1 MASIAQ
7 DAIPAGLDRFPG
19 IDAIHEEAIRLTGLS
34 EFGDPDYRE
43 ALALLIRGYDSDP
56 HMTPEGRLRCYQ
68 MALGALVAR
77 LRSEAQWR
85 SHPEVLALPIT
96 APIIVTGLPRTGT
109 TTLHKLLAIDPQFQ
123 QLEFWIGNAPQKRP
137 PRDLWAAHPDYQA
150 TDAYV
155 TDFYGR
161 VPEFLQVHQMTA
173 AEPEEDR
180 TLLIQDFAHLLY
192 MDSAFL
198 PEYDHWVERQ
208 PQRTA
213 YRRMADNLR
222 LIGSTSPERRWVLKD
237 PMHLAHMDAVLDIF
251 PDARIVQTHRDP
263 VKSIP
268 SICSLIWIFRKY
280 YENPDNDP
288 ALIGPRKMAYWAAA
302 MERTLGLRNA
312 HPDNFLDIGFG
323 DIVHDP
329 LGAVRRVYA
338 FCGLTLDPA
347 VEAAM
352 GRWIADN
359 AKDKHGAHRYTPENF
374 GLSADAIAAA
384 FDHYITEYDIPRE
397 SRA

>member
-1 MASIAQ
+1 MASTAQ
-7 DAIPAGLDRFPG
+7 TETPGLDRFPD
-19 IDAIHEEAIRLTGLS
+19 IDAMHDEASRLTGLS
-34 EFGDPDYRE
+34 DYGDPGYRE
-43 ALALLIRGYDSDP
+43 ALALLIAGYDADP
-56 HMTPEGRLRCYQ
+56 HMTPEGRLRCWQ
-68 MALGALVAR
+68 MALGALIGR

-85 SHPEVLALPIT
+85 ARPDVLALPLK

-123 QLEFWIGNAPQKRP
+123 ELEFWIGNAPQPRP
-137 PRDLWAAHPDYQA
+137 PRDQWADHPDFRA

-155 TDFYGR
+155 TDFYER

-180 TLLIQDFAHLLY
+180 TLLIQDFAHLLF
-192 MDSAFL
+192 MDSAWL
-198 PEYDHWVERQ
+198 PDYDLWVERQ

-213 YRRMADNLR
+213 YRRLADNLR
-222 LIGSTSPERRWVLKD
+222 LVGSTSPDRRWVLKD

-251 PDARIVQTHRDP
+251 PDAKVVQTHRDP

-280 YENPDNDP
+280 YENPGNDP

-302 MERTLGLRNA
+302 MDRTLAQRTA
-312 HPDNFLDIGFG
+312 RPDNFLDIQFG

-338 FCGLTLDPA
+338 FCGLVLDPA

-352 GRWIADN
+352 RRWIADN
-359 AKDKHGAHRYTPENF
+359 AKDKHGAHRYAPEDF
-374 GLSADAIAAA
+374 GLTAGAIADAFAHYTAEYGIA
-384 FDHYITEYDIPRE
+384 RE
-397 SRA
+397 GRA